1 MSEGWFFESGRRRPA
16 RRNLL
21 YVFVLIIIG
30 ANIAVLA
37 YFLVDFNLEV
47 SKLNGEISDLGR
59 DIDILQRQFASTSY
73 ELSALREEVRML
85 RLGNASESLQL
96 TQIYNRT
103 RRSVVLITVRM
114 AFGGGQG
121 SGFIYDGEGRIL
133 TNNHVVE
140 GAGDITVTFV
150 DGTIVPATLVGMD
163 PYLDLAVVD
172 IDAADYLLR
181 PLTLGNSSELL
192 VGDQVVAIGNPFGL
206 ENSMTSGIIS
216 ALGRQMNAPG
226 GYPIVDVIQ
235 TDAAVNPGNSG
246 GPLLNIRG
254 EVIGMNTA
262 ILSGVG
268 EFSGVGFAIPSDAI
282 KREVQSLIETGSY
295 QHPWLGVSGTDITPA
310 VADEMG
316 LDEGTKGA
324 LIFDVTAGGPAEEA
338 GIRGGSRTVT
348 IDGVSV
354 RVGGDVIISIEG
366 YSIRSFYD
374 LSFYLERNSR
384 PEDTLTFTLI
394 RDDDVLDL
402 DVTLGERPQ
411 P

>member
-1 MSEGWFFESGRRRPA
+1 MSEGWFLETGRRRPA

-59 DIDILQRQFASTSY
+59 DIDVLQRQFASTNY

-121 SGFIYDGEGRIL
+121 SGFIYDREGRIL

-150 DGTIVPATLVGMD
+150 DGTIVPATLVGRD

-295 QHPWLGVSGTDITPA
+295 QHPWLGVSGTDINP
-310 VADEMG
+310 VIADEMG

-402 DVTLGERPQ
+402 DVTLGERPS

>member
-1 MSEGWFFESGRRRPA
+1 LGFTANGV
-16 RRNLL
+16 
-21 YVFVLIIIG
+21 YVG
-30 ANIAVLA
+30 
-37 YFLVDFNLEV
+37 
-47 SKLNGEISDLGR
+47 
-59 DIDILQRQFASTSY
+59 T
-73 ELSALREEVRML
+73 
-85 RLGNASESLQL
+85 
-96 TQIYNRT
+96 
-103 RRSVVLITVRM
+103 
-114 AFGGGQG
+114 G
-121 SGFIYDGEGRIL
+121 S
-133 TNNHVVE
+133 HVYR
-140 GAGDITVTFV
+140 VTFV
-150 DGTIVPATLVGMD
+150 DGTIVPATLVGRD

-282 KREVQSLIETGSY
+282 KREVQSIIETGSY

-310 VADEMG
+310 IADEMG

-324 LIFDVTAGGPAEEA
+324 LIFDVTAGGPADEA
-338 GIRGGSRTVT
+338 GIRGGSRSVT
-348 IDGVSV
+348 IDGVGV

-366 YSIRSFYD
+366 YSIKSFYD
-374 LSFYLERNSR
+374 LSFYLERNSM

-394 RDDDVLDL
+394 RDDDVLEL